1 MAMPSSYEIYQRAQ
15 QSREEMVEEI
25 TRSLPELSGV
35 DVRRVYFFMYGAG
48 LIKDQEADHERK
60 DQSIIYR

>member
-15 QSREEMVEEI
+15 QSREEITEAI

-35 DVRRVYFFMYGAG
+35 DSGYKKSVLLHVWSRA
-48 LIKDQEADHERK
+48 H
-60 DQSIIYR
+60 